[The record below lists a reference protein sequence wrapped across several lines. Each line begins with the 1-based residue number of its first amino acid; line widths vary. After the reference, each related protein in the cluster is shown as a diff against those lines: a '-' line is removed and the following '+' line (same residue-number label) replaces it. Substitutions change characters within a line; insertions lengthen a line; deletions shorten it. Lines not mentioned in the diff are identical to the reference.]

1 MSDLNSEYIEI
12 ATQADKY
19 KEDAFFNI
27 TLLSQFL
34 NGFKLSSDK
43 DETINNWIAKQLI
56 EEEITDID
64 ARNNI
69 YTYWVGGSLSWAH
82 FSHFIQTL
90 KTEEEEISTLITNY
104 DIHYIYNDLEKMKAK
119 TLKLYSIIK
128 ELQVELQRNNVIS
141 HIETTNFNYTSPST
155 IDDTNTNDNKI
166 SFNIK
171 LVLDDIRIELEPIIE
186 KNIRNTLGGASAPH
200 PNKARLLQGKSVVA
214 RMFANTYR
222 PLLYA
227 EPIKQNKEIL
237 KNKLIVEVTL
247 DYYNTYSTQK
257 PNKFNIANF
266 EKQYLLI
273 PKVPYEKTDDYL
285 TIVGKLH
292 KLNPLGLLT
301 FSHLTN
307 TDKKQTMGL
316 NIDLYRQ
323 DYFISKYLKN
333 NEKKIKK
340 MYSRVIRNYINIY
353 KTITIFNIFF
363 TVKIEK
369 IIKKRTIRLYDE
381 FIDYVERWLMLLF
394 RPAINSFIIE
404 INKDLV
410 KYGIKLFIAGGDA
423 MRRFNF
429 NISSTKDIDVKL
441 YIKNIKDRALDAIDR
456 AKPYDELRNEII
468 AIIANHM
475 VKLRNYLE
483 ENYVKLF
490 DIKTM
495 EYNSRTQKVEQNVK
509 NYSSPIVFTTNN
521 KEKYE
526 IMLISPHN
534 KNSQYFRTREVKKS
548 DKFPVD
554 LYSIDYQTFIKQTKE
569 YVDKETNEIKTTV
582 KELQLDIALL
592 DIVLQD
598 EEYKEEFVDESS
610 GIPVASVMFLQ
621 HDLGLTYTTQ
631 EKAIGRITT
640 GKYKKDIDRYKKL
653 YSPNRTEIIDNTI
666 PQEHYD
672 KIIEYIQLSA
682 SIDETIKSY
691 FLIILYKLQNPTIKL
706 SFIDIIICIRLYNYL
721 YILDN
726 LTSIPRDT
734 IDKIKKLITNIT
746 FFKVNIYNEQLK
758 ETISKYETADN
769 YKNNNYLQLFKYLI
783 FEDVNNKE
791 KHSIPFSNRNIE
803 KLIKKLLKLQKVP
816 VKQVPSLKATKAQ
829 KHVPVSVSV
838 PVQRAPKTIGSKK
851 TIPVV
856 VPVAKSAPAPVP
868 THGRS
873 TRAQTK
879 AKK

>member
-1 MSDLNSEYIEI
+1 MTDLTIQCIEI
-12 ATQADKY
+12 ATQSDKY
-19 KEDAFFNI
+19 KKEAFFNI
-27 TLLSQFL
+27 TLLSHFL
-34 NGFKLSSDK
+34 NGFKLSSVK
-43 DETINNWIAKQLI
+43 DETINNWLAKQLI
-56 EEEITDID
+56 EEEFTDRD
-64 ARNNI
+64 ADKTI

-82 FSHFIQTL
+82 FSHFIPTL
-90 KTEEEEISTLITNY
+90 KTEEEEISTSITNY
-104 DIHYIYNDLEKMKAK
+104 DIHYIYTDLEKMKVK

-128 ELQVELQRNNVIS
+128 ELQDKLQRNNITS
-141 HIETTNFNYTSPST
+141 HIDTTNFNYTSLST
-155 IDDTNTNDNKI
+155 IDDTNTNEKKI

-186 KNIRNTLGGASAPH
+186 EGGSKPPR
-200 PNKARLLQGKSVVA
+200 PNKARLSQGKYVVA
-214 RMFANTYR
+214 RLFANTYR

-227 EPIKQNKEIL
+227 ETIKQNKEIL

-247 DYYNTYSTQK
+247 DYYNTYPKQK
-257 PNKFNIANF
+257 PKIFDIKKF
-266 EKQYLLI
+266 EEQYLLK
-273 PKVPYEKTDDYL
+273 PEDKYKNTDDYL

-333 NEKKIKK
+333 DKKKIKK
-340 MYSRVIRNYINIY
+340 MYSRVIGNYINVY
-353 KTITIFNIFF
+353 KTITIFNMFF
-363 TVKIEK
+363 TEKIEK
-369 IIKKRTIRLYDE
+369 IIKKRTIRLYDD
-381 FIDYVERWLMLLF
+381 FIDYIERWLMLLF

-441 YIKNIKDRALDAIDR
+441 YIKNIKDLALDAKDR

-468 AIIANHM
+468 TIIANQM

-490 DIKTM
+490 DIITM
-495 EYNSRTQKVEQNVK
+495 EYNSKTQKVEQNVK

-521 KEKYE
+521 NKEKYE
-526 IMLISPHN
+526 IMLISPYN
-534 KNSQYFRTREVKKS
+534 KNKQYFRTREVKKS

-569 YVDKETNEIKTTV
+569 YVDKDTKEIKITTR
-582 KELQLDIALL
+582 ELQLDIALL

-621 HDLGLTYTTQ
+621 HDLELTYTTQ

-640 GKYKKDIDRYKKL
+640 GKYNKDIDRYKTL
-653 YSPNRTEIIDNTI
+653 CSPNRTEIIDNTI
-666 PQEHYD
+666 PKEHYD
-672 KIIEYIQLSA
+672 KIVSDIQTKTP
-682 SIDETIKSY
+682 IDNTIKSY

-726 LTSIPRDT
+726 LKQTIPEDT

-746 FFKVNIYNEQLK
+746 FFKVNIYNEKLK
-758 ETISKYETADN
+758 ETISNYETADN
-769 YKNNNYLQLFKYLI
+769 DKNNNYLKLFKYLI
-783 FEDVNNKE
+783 FEDVNNEE
-791 KHSIPFSNRNIE
+791 KHSIPFSNRSIE
-803 KLIKKLLKLQKVP
+803 NLIKKLLISSRVP
-816 VKQVPSLKATKAQ
+816 VKQVPATKATASKTQ
-829 KHVPVSVSV
+829 KSV

-851 TIPVV
+851 PIPVV
-856 VPVAKSAPAPVP
+856 VPVAKSAPVP

-879 AKK
+879 AQTQAKK